1 MMEKLVKFVEAYYE
15 QIGAV
20 VGFNQTVITQLL
32 QYYDS
37 GIMNELFSMMKGAN
51 DSQLDFIQYRK
62 DLGKKPEIFVEVS
75 ILVRKAN
82 QSLLR
87 GVDTALQVEVVP
99 EIQKYIKKIGN
110 SSNVIIGY
118 IDEIL
123 RIYLVNIP
131 DDLLEQTLLGLK
143 GELLDDVIE
152 SVRATVASHPDDSN
166 AQMLLQKLERR
177 KEVEKIVEEGSKPQK
192 DSEEDEKTY

>member
-15 QIGAV
+15 QIGV
-20 VGFNQTVITQLL
+20 VTGFNQTVITQLL

-62 DLGKKPEIFVEVS
+62 DLGKTPEIFVEVS

-87 GVDTALQVEVVP
+87 GVDTALQIEVVP

-123 RIYLVNIP
+123 RTYLVNIP
-131 DDLLEQTLLGLK
+131 DDLLEQTLLGFK

-152 SVRATVASHPDDSN
+152 SVRATVASNPDDSY
-166 AQMLLQKLERR
+166 AQMLFQKLERR
-177 KEVEKIVEEGSKPQK
+177 KEVEKIVEEGSKPLK

>member
-152 SVRATVASHPDDSN
+152 SVRATVASNPDDSN

>member
-15 QIGAV
+15 QIGV
-20 VGFNQTVITQLL
+20 VTGFNQTVITQLL

-62 DLGKKPEIFVEVS
+62 DLGKTPEIFVEVS

-87 GVDTALQVEVVP
+87 GVDTALQIEVVP

-123 RIYLVNIP
+123 RTYLVNIP
-131 DDLLEQTLLGLK
+131 EDLLEQTLLGFK

-152 SVRATVASHPDDSN
+152 SVRATVASNPDDSY
-166 AQMLLQKLERR
+166 AQMLFQKLERR
-177 KEVEKIVEEGSKPQK
+177 KEVEKIVEEGSKPLK

>member
-1 MMEKLVKFVEAYYE
+1 MEKLVKFVEAYYE
-15 QIGAV
+15 QIGV
-20 VGFNQTVITQLL
+20 VTGFNQTVITQLL

-62 DLGKKPEIFVEVS
+62 DLGKTPEIFVEVS

-87 GVDTALQVEVVP
+87 GVDTALQIEVVP

-123 RIYLVNIP
+123 RTYLVNIP
-131 DDLLEQTLLGLK
+131 EDLLEQTLLGLK

-152 SVRATVASHPDDSN
+152 SVRATVASNPDDSN

-177 KEVEKIVEEGSKPQK
+177 KEVEKIVEEGSKPLK

>member
-1 MMEKLVKFVEAYYE
+1 MMEKLIKFVEAYYE
-15 QIGAV
+15 QIGVV

-37 GIMNELFSMMKGAN
+37 GIMNEILSMMKGAN

-62 DLGKKPEIFVEVS
+62 DLGKKPEIFVEAS

-82 QSLLR
+82 QALLK
-87 GVDTALQVEVVP
+87 GVDTALQIEVVP

-123 RIYLVNIP
+123 RTYLVNIP
-131 DDLLEQTLLGLK
+131 EDLLEQTLLGLK
-143 GELLDDVIE
+143 GGLLDDVIE
-152 SVRATVASHPDDSN
+152 SVRATVASNPNDFN

-177 KEVEKIVEEGSKPQK
+177 KEVEKIVEEGSKPLK

>member
-1 MMEKLVKFVEAYYE
+1 MMEKLVKYVEAYYE
-15 QIGAV
+15 QIGVV

-37 GIMNELFSMMKGAN
+37 GIMNELFSMMKGTN
-51 DSQLDFIQYRK
+51 GSQLDFIQYRK

-75 ILVRKAN
+75 ILVRKVN
-82 QSLLR
+82 QALLR
-87 GVDTALQVEVVP
+87 GVDTALQIEVVP
-99 EIQKYIKKIGN
+99 EIQKYIKKIRN

-123 RIYLVNIP
+123 RTYLVNIP
-131 DDLLEQTLLGLK
+131 EDLLEQTLLGLK
-143 GELLDDVIE
+143 GGLLDDVIE
-152 SVRATVASHPDDSN
+152 SVRATVASNPDDSN

-177 KEVEKIVEEGSKPQK
+177 KEVEKIVEEGSKPLK

>member
-15 QIGAV
+15 QIGV
-20 VGFNQTVITQLL
+20 VTGFNQTVITQLL

-62 DLGKKPEIFVEVS
+62 DLGKTPEIFVEVS

-87 GVDTALQVEVVP
+87 GVDTALQIEVVP

-123 RIYLVNIP
+123 RTYLVNIP
-131 DDLLEQTLLGLK
+131 EDLLEQTLLGLK

-152 SVRATVASHPDDSN
+152 SVRATVASNPDDSN

-177 KEVEKIVEEGSKPQK
+177 KEVEKIVEEGSKPLK

>member
-1 MMEKLVKFVEAYYE
+1 MEKLVKFVEAYYE
-15 QIGAV
+15 QIGV
-20 VGFNQTVITQLL
+20 VTGFNQTVITQLL

-37 GIMNELFSMMKGAN
+37 GIMNELFSMMKDAN
-51 DSQLDFIQYRK
+51 DSQLGFLQYRK
-62 DLGKKPEIFVEVS
+62 DLGKTPEIFVEVS

-87 GVDTALQVEVVP
+87 GVDTALQIEVVP
-99 EIQKYIKKIGN
+99 EVQKYIKKIGN

-123 RIYLVNIP
+123 RTYLVNIP
-131 DDLLEQTLLGLK
+131 EDLLEQTLLGLK

-152 SVRATVASHPDDSN
+152 SVRATVSSNPDDSY

-177 KEVEKIVEEGSKPQK
+177 KEVEKIVEEGSKPLK

>member
-15 QIGAV
+15 QIGV
-20 VGFNQTVITQLL
+20 VTGFNQTVITQLL

-37 GIMNELFSMMKGAN
+37 GIMNELFSMMKDAN
-51 DSQLDFIQYRK
+51 DSQLGFLQYRK
-62 DLGKKPEIFVEVS
+62 DLGKTPEIFVEVS

-87 GVDTALQVEVVP
+87 GVDTALQIEVVP
-99 EIQKYIKKIGN
+99 EVQKYIKKIGN

-123 RIYLVNIP
+123 RTYLVNIP
-131 DDLLEQTLLGLK
+131 EDLLEQTLLGLK

-152 SVRATVASHPDDSN
+152 SVRATVSSNPDDSY

-177 KEVEKIVEEGSKPQK
+177 KEVEKIVEEGSKPLK

>member
-1 MMEKLVKFVEAYYE
+1 MEKLVKYVEAYYE
-15 QIGAV
+15 QIGVV

-37 GIMNELFSMMKGAN
+37 GIMNELFSMMKGTN
-51 DSQLDFIQYRK
+51 GSQLDFIQYRK

-75 ILVRKAN
+75 ILVRKVN
-82 QSLLR
+82 QALLR
-87 GVDTALQVEVVP
+87 GVDTALQIEVVP
-99 EIQKYIKKIGN
+99 EIQKYIKKIRN

-123 RIYLVNIP
+123 RTYLVNIP
-131 DDLLEQTLLGLK
+131 EDLLEQTLLGLK
-143 GELLDDVIE
+143 GGLLDDVIE
-152 SVRATVASHPDDSN
+152 SVRATVASNPDDSN

-177 KEVEKIVEEGSKPQK
+177 KEVEKIVEEGSKPLK